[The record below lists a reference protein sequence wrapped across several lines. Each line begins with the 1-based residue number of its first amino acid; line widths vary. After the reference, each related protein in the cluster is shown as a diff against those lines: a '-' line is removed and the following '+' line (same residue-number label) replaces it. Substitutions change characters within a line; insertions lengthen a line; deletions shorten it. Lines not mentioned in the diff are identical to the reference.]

1 MQRKEFVSKIAE
13 KTDMKL
19 KGINAVL
26 DGFIE
31 VMTEAFENDE
41 RVELRGFGN
50 FIAKTRKARKARNI
64 QTGEVV
70 DVPAKKI
77 LTFKQSSLF
86 NNK

>member
-19 KGINAVL
+19 KDVNAVL

-31 VMTEAFENDE
+31 VMTEAFEDDE

>member
-19 KGINAVL
+19 KDVNAVL

-31 VMTEAFENDE
+31 VMTEAFEDDE

-50 FIAKTRKARKARNI
+50 FIAKTRKARNTSPHNGSYKCPLGRRTA
-64 QTGEVV
+64 
-70 DVPAKKI
+70 
-77 LTFKQSSLF
+77 
-86 NNK
+86 